1 MLASKHRRGPQDDVV
16 LPAPRQRLF
25 AQLNVRVEAE
35 LDARFKRY
43 CLVSQRRQAQVLADA
58 LDSYLKAHGF

>member
-1 MLASKHRRGPQDDVV
+1 